1 MKTALIGCTGFVGTT
16 LQRSVTFDDG
26 FHSTDI
32 AAIDGKSYDLVVGA
46 GAPAKKWLANQK
58 PAEDAAAIDGLIAH
72 LETVKAHTFVL
83 VSTVDVFRSPIAV
96 DENSPVTTERLQPYG
111 YNRRRLE
118 KFVTEHFE
126 RSLIIRLPGL
136 VGPGLKKNIVFD
148 FLNDNNVNRIDSRHV
163 FQFYP
168 MVNLWADIEKSLAAG
183 VTLVHLTAEP
193 VSVAEV
199 AREAFG
205 RDFTQTLA
213 DVAPVHYDF
222 RTVHAGLWGRT
233 GAYQYSREES
243 LTAIRH
249 YAETEARTL

>member
-1 MKTALIGCTGFVGTT
+1 MKTALIDCTGFVGTT
-16 LQRSVTFDDG
+16 LQRSVPFDDG

-32 AAIDGKSYDLVVGA
+32 AAIEGKSYDLVVGA

-72 LETVKAHTFVL
+72 LKTVKARTFVL

-96 DENSPVTTERLQPYG
+96 DENSPVTTEGLQPYG

-168 MVNLWADIEKSLAAG
+168 MTNLWADIEKSLAAG
-183 VTLVHLTAEP
+183 LTLVHLTAEP

-213 DVAPVHYDF
+213 GVTPVHYDF

-233 GAYQYSREES
+233 GAYQYSREKS
-243 LTAIRH
+243 LAAIRH

>member
-46 GAPAKKWLANQK
+46 GAPAKKWFANLY
-58 PAEDAAAIDGLIAH
+58 PATDAATIDGLIGH
-72 LETVKAHTFVL
+72 LKTLKARIFVL
-83 VSTVDVFRSPIAV
+83 VSTVDVFRSPVAV
-96 DENSPVTTERLQPYG
+96 DENSPVPTKELQPYG

-118 KFVTEHFE
+118 KFVAEHFE
-126 RSLIIRLPGL
+126 RSLIVRLPGL
-136 VGPGLKKNIVFD
+136 VGPGLKKNIIFD
-148 FLNDNNVNRIDSRHV
+148 FLNDNNVARIDSRHV

-168 MVNLWADIEKSLAAG
+168 MVNLWADIEKALSAELS
-183 VTLVHLTAEP
+183 LVHLTAAP

-205 RDFTQTLA
+205 REFSQTIA
-213 DVAPVHYDF
+213 GVTPVHYDF
-222 RTVHAGLWGRT
+222 RTVHAGLWGKT
-233 GAYQYSREES
+233 GTYQYSREES
-243 LTAIRH
+243 LAAIRT
-249 YAETEARTL
+249 YAETEERML